1 MAFIID
7 NTEYCKAYIDGIEY
21 CAGYID
27 GVKVFGCVVD
37 TPPTV
42 VDSVANLTS
51 NIFTF
56 STASFTNG
64 FADTGGDSF
73 ERVYIEALPIV
84 GTLKLFGNPVT
95 VGTNFLAVNA
105 SGLKFHLDDKYSVY
119 NFIIY
124 EYEKSI
130 TLIVAE
136 KKDLGYNLTSNIDGL
151 LTFTNSTNSSDVIS
165 IQGVEKNSS
174 FMSTSFRITDDSVFK
189 SKSNL
194 ADHNLNTTATNINIE
209 AVYENLPPTVG
220 DTFVAVE
227 PTGIVTYTVADFTT
241 KSSPNYSDPENDDA
255 YEMLIVSLPEYGKLQ
270 LRGVDVIIE
279 QILSFANDISV
290 GELKYVPDSTR
301 LETWEEWHSKIS
313 DYGSKIFVY

>member
-64 FADTGGDSF
+64 FADAGGDSF

-95 VGTNFLAVNA
+95 VGTNFLAINA

-124 EYEKSI
+124 EYEKSV

-136 KKDLGYNLTSNIDGL
+136 KRPW
-151 LTFTNSTNSSDVIS
+151 V
-165 IQGVEKNSS
+165 
-174 FMSTSFRITDDSVFK
+174 
-189 SKSNL
+189 
-194 ADHNLNTTATNINIE
+194 
-209 AVYENLPPTVG
+209 
-220 DTFVAVE
+220 
-227 PTGIVTYTVADFTT
+227 
-241 KSSPNYSDPENDDA
+241 
-255 YEMLIVSLPEYGKLQ
+255 
-270 LRGVDVIIE
+270 
-279 QILSFANDISV
+279 
-290 GELKYVPDSTR
+290 
-301 LETWEEWHSKIS
+301 
-313 DYGSKIFVY
+313 